1 MSLGVQMSA
10 AKTLGPGSRSE
21 TELPDQP
28 ALPGRIRVRT
38 SALGAIRCP
47 NLAGREGVII
57 GSGHYRSTFRVMFDG
72 FKSPTSLHSTY
83 IEPVNEEEHSRA
95 RAGPERSGSQ

>member
-1 MSLGVQMSA
+1 MSA